1 MFDLYFAP
9 CKDIRIPESG
19 KFLLVDPE
27 SGKILLME
35 SGIQGFGIR
44 NTVSIPLRNEILNPS
59 SPGKDWNPV
68 PGIQNPFNGFQNCI
82 R

>member
-19 KFLLVDPE
+19 KLLLVDPE

-35 SGIQGFGIR
+35 SGIQGFGIQNR
-44 NTVSIPLRNEILNPS
+44 AQ
-59 SPGKDWNPV
+59 V
-68 PGIQNPFNGFQNCI
+68 PH
-82 R
+82 